1 MKYKILALIGVVIV
15 FICLTAFMMNIHY
28 DNQDARIRNLIT
40 AKQKDLTNNF
50 DAMWKIIS
58 QLCQVKDEYKPDFKD
73 VYAEIMKDRYQ
84 GDKGSM
90 MLWITEHNPEFDSKI
105 YMKLMI
111 AIEANR
117 KEFMRNQTEILDMKR
132 EHDNLRTTAPSMWF
146 IPDNEV
152 KVQIVT
158 STKTEE
164 IFKTGKDDD
173 VQLFKRPAT
182 K

>member
-1 MKYKILALIGVVIV
+1 MKYKILALIGAVIV
-15 FICLTAFMMNIHY
+15 FIGLTIFLMNIHY
-28 DNQDARIRNLIT
+28 DNQDARLRNLIT

-58 QLCQVKDEYKPDFKD
+58 QMAQVKDEYKIDFKD
-73 VYAEIMKDRYQ
+73 VYSTIMQDRYQ
-84 GDKGSM
+84 GDKGSL
-90 MLWITEHNPEFDSKI
+90 MLWIKEHNPEFDSKI
-105 YMKLMI
+105 YLKLMT

-117 KEFMRNQTEILDMKR
+117 KEFMHNQTEILDMKR

-146 IPDNEV
+146 IPDKEV
-152 KVQIVT
+152 QVLIVT

-164 IFKTGKDDD
+164 VFKIGKDDD
-173 VQLFKRPAT
+173 VQLFKRPA